1 MFMIKHLDAKKRCYR
16 WKFMLK
22 SFFFLFEMIWEWKS
36 TAGIT
41 WEILYSWKVSHLFK
55 VQPWLQWLREADEES
70 DDEKENQE
78 EGVGAGF
85 EEKADA
91 DSVGGEKA
99 EVLVVENIA
108 QLEVN

>member
-1 MFMIKHLDAKKRCYR
+1 M
-16 WKFMLK
+16 
-22 SFFFLFEMIWEWKS
+22 
-36 TAGIT
+36 
-41 WEILYSWKVSHLFK
+41 
-55 VQPWLQWLREADEES
+55 QWLREADEES